1 MRKLKVV
8 TTFIRLPPVD
18 KASFCHNVI
27 VKMTNNLLFTDPDV
41 SLEEALDALNAFDA
55 AILAAK
61 DGGHTPISIRND
73 CEKVVNAKFSILAK
87 YVDRIANGDETTILS
102 SGFAECKQPSIP
114 AREAFTVTDGVYPGS
129 IHGRCI
135 PTDNAGAYV
144 WQIREAGTTV
154 WVTHNTTQSS
164 IDIFDLI
171 INTVYELQ
179 VGAVTKDGL
188 QPFSVVVS
196 KLVV

>member
-1 MRKLKVV
+1 MKKLKVV
-8 TTFIRLPPVD
+8 TSFTTLPVVD
-18 KASFCHNVI
+18 KASFCRNVL
-27 VKMTNNLLFTDPDV
+27 VKMASNALFNAPDV
-41 SLEEALDALNAFDA
+41 SFADATAALDALDA

-102 SGFAECKQPSIP
+102 SGFAECKQPSVP

-164 IDIFDLI
+164 VDIFDLI
-171 INTVYELQ
+171 IGTVYELQ
-179 VGAVTKDGL
+179 VGSVTKDGL
-188 QPFSVVVS
+188 QPFSAVVS